1 VTASAPRV
9 GFFGLLGNGNIG
21 NEASMQAVLRYLQA
35 DHPEAI
41 VDAMGKGPGRIT
53 SRYGIPAVTL
63 NWYQRYENTASG
75 VPAALLKLLGKVIE
89 PFRIGAWAARHDVVI
104 IPGMGTMEASLPL
117 RPWNLPYSF
126 FLLSI
131 SARLC
136 GTKVA
141 FVSAGASV
149 VNKRA
154 TRILLNA
161 SASLAFYRSYR
172 DAPSKDIMRERGV
185 GTSRDKVF
193 SDVVFSIPPLQ
204 CGPGDPA
211 IVGVGVM
218 GYHGGNDDRAHAE
231 IIYSSYISA
240 MKSFV
245 RWLVDNDRSVRI
257 IVGDENEPD
266 KQVGDEILADI
277 RAYRP
282 DLDPGRVSAEYPT
295 TFTELMHAIAPVG
308 TMVAARY
315 HSVICAL
322 RLGKPVISLS
332 YAPKFAA
339 LLSTMGLAEFRQSAK
354 SVDADLLIAQFIELD
369 KRQDELRQ
377 AIVAGNA
384 GYERA
389 AAAQFAELSALLFAA
404 DGSR

>member
-1 VTASAPRV
+1 M
-9 GFFGLLGNGNIG
+9 L
-21 NEASMQAVLRYLQA
+21 
-35 DHPEAI
+35 
-41 VDAMGKGPGRIT
+41 
-53 SRYGIPAVTL
+53 
-63 NWYQRYENTASG
+63 
-75 VPAALLKLLGKVIE
+75 
-89 PFRIGAWAARHDVVI
+89 FR
-104 IPGMGTMEASLPL
+104 S
-117 RPWNLPYSF
+117 
-126 FLLSI
+126 
-131 SARLC
+131 
-136 GTKVA
+136 
-141 FVSAGASV
+141 
-149 VNKRA
+149 
-154 TRILLNA
+154 
-161 SASLAFYRSYR
+161 
-172 DAPSKDIMRERGV
+172 
-185 GTSRDKVF
+185 
-193 SDVVFSIPPLQ
+193 
-204 CGPGDPA
+204 
-211 IVGVGVM
+211 
-218 GYHGGNDDRAHAE
+218 AE

-266 KQVGDEILADI
+266 KQAGDEILADI

-295 TFTELMHAIAPVG
+295 TFTELMQAIAPVG

-339 LLSTMGLAEFRQSAK
+339 MLSTMGLAEFRQSAK

-389 AAAQFAELSALLFAA
+389 AAAQFADLSALLFAA